1 MIATLTKWLKERSP
15 VLLLLLLRKGVIA
28 VVVFVVVVRE
38 GLPAAWWQLS
48 SLQ

>member
-15 VLLLLLLRKGVIA
+15 VLLLLLRKGVIV